1 MNAAG
6 RGRMITSISTPA
18 QANRSHAAPSTPI
31 RSIRVTAIASPTCTH
46 AIDPIAMKAP
56 VRAWLLSGTS
66 ELNGTPTVRV
76 HVIYVDIPFTIPKR
90 SVSA

>member
-1 MNAAG
+1 
-6 RGRMITSISTPA
+6 MITSIRTPA
-18 QANRSHAAPSTPI
+18 QANLSHAAPSTPI

-56 VRAWLLSGTS
+56 VRAWLSVTF

-76 HVIYVDIPFTIPKR
+76 HVIYLDIPFTISKR